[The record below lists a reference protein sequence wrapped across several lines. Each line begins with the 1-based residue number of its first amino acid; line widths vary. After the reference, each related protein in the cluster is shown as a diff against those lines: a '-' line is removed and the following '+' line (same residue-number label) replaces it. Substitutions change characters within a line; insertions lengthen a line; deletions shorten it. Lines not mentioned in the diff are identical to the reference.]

1 MVNTSH
7 THLVAA
13 IAPGGSWGQS
23 MYRSPAD
30 CSYGA
35 NANVYVTGKCGIHIH
50 VLLLLLYQLPVNTE
64 LKWFWQPI
72 AYVREWEWVALA
84 EDHDIGTTQCTDRLQ
99 SAAKGQMLLYMYYR
113 LQRIEGLKLHMHAWI
128 LDFLCKCATL
138 QFTKGGMN
146 VELSALSWF
155 GHIFNI
161 LGF

>member
-64 LKWFWQPI
+64 LKWVWQLI

-113 LQRIEGLKLHMHAWI
+113 LQRIKSFKTTHARMDTWLSVQVCNATI
-128 LDFLCKCATL
+128 HKRWHECRIKC
-138 QFTKGGMN
+138 
-146 VELSALSWF
+146 S
-155 GHIFNI
+155 
-161 LGF
+161 